1 MTRRDLFYKWLF
13 YSLAALLWL
22 VIQHALLNRL
32 DFWGGV
38 HPFVL
43 PMIPAMSA
51 ILEKRQES
59 TLFSV
64 CAGLFCDLLMPA
76 PIPCFYTLTFLAIAL
91 LCAVIAA
98 RVILTGFLCA
108 AVCSVLA
115 SCLSSA
121 LQILFLAPA
130 LEFPVASALSL
141 AGRELLLSLPFS
153 PLLFLSFRFVWRL
166 IRNE

>member
-13 YSLAALLWL
+13 YSLTALLWL
-22 VIQHALLNRL
+22 VIQHALLNTL
-32 DFWGGV
+32 DFWSGV

-43 PMIPAMSA
+43 PMLPAMTA

-64 CAGLFCDLLMPA
+64 CAGLFCDLLMPG
-76 PIPCFYTLTFLAIAL
+76 PIPCFYTLAFLAITL

-98 RVILTGFLCA
+98 RVIVTGFLCA
-108 AVCSVLA
+108 VVCSVLA
-115 SCLSSA
+115 LALSSA
-121 LQILFLAPA
+121 LQILFLAPS
-130 LEFPVASALSL
+130 LDFSAATGLSL